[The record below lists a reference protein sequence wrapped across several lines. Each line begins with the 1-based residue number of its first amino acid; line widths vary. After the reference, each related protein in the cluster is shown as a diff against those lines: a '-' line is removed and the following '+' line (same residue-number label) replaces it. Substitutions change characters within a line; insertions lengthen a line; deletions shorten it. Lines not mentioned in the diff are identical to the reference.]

1 MQRPRD
7 SSRPRDAASLVLLRD
22 GPEGPEVLLGRRP
35 ASARFMPEVY
45 VFPGGALEPQD
56 RAASGLPESFTDPPP
71 GTDAATGTLY
81 PALVR
86 CALRELHEETGLLLT
101 EGPLTDAP
109 LTGGPLTGGLMTDP
123 AGASAAVW
131 SSYRAAA
138 RRPGFGGLSLVF
150 RAVTPPGLPIRFD
163 TRFFRADGVAVEG
176 RLTGS
181 GELEDLAW
189 RSLKALDALPLRRV
203 TQAALAAALAAAE
216 GRLPDGAKPAAG
228 EA

>member
-56 RAASGLPESFTDPPP
+56 RAASGLPESFTGPPP
-71 GTDAATGTLY
+71 GTDAATGDLY

-101 EGPLTDAP
+101 DGPL
-109 LTGGPLTGGLMTDP
+109 GDP
-123 AGASAAVW
+123 ADASAAVW

-163 TRFFRADGVAVEG
+163 TRFFRADAVAVEG

-189 RSLKALDALPLRRV
+189 RPVQALGALPLRRV
-203 TQAALAAALAAAE
+203 TQAALSAAL
-216 GRLPDGAKPAAG
+216 GRQPDGASPAAG

>member
-22 GPEGPEVLLGRRP
+22 GPDGPEVLLGRRP

-56 RAASGLPESFTDPPP
+56 RAASGLPESFTRPPP
-71 GTDAATGTLY
+71 GTDAATGDLY

-101 EGPLTDAP
+101 DGPLADS
-109 LTGGPLTGGLMTDP
+109 
-123 AGASAAVW
+123 AGASTAVW
-131 SSYRAAA
+131 SSYGAAA

-150 RAVTPPGLPIRFD
+150 RAITPPGLPIRFD
-163 TRFFRADGVAVEG
+163 TRFFRADAVAVEG

-189 RSLKALDALPLRRV
+189 RPVKTLDALALRQV
-203 TQAALAAALAAAE
+203 TQAALSAAL
-216 GRLPDGAKPAAG
+216 GRQADGASPAAG